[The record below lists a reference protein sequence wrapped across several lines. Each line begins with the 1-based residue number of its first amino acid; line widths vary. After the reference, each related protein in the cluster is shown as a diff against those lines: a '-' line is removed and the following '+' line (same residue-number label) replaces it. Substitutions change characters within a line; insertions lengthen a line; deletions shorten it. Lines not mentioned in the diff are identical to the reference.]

1 MANYYET
8 LGVSKDSTQD
18 DIKKAYR
25 KLSIK
30 YHPDKEGGDEERFKT
45 ISEAYNTIGDKDKR
59 TKYDTQGQQRGFDG
73 DPFDAFS
80 QFFNNQG
87 KRRRQQQQQQPVRMR
102 GKDLK
107 INLTITLEET
117 YWGEEK
123 ELKYRK
129 KISNGRKC
137 PQCNGRGII
146 MQTIGSAFFR
156 QMVNVT
162 CPACAG
168 CGFLNGGDVIERTLK
183 FTIPRGI
190 DSGHFM
196 KKNGGGDDTFNGI
209 SGDLLIVINVEGT
222 EDRKKEGMNYI
233 YLKKVNPIECI
244 LGVDLT
250 VPHFEGD
257 IRIKV
262 PELHDRSKALKAKGK
277 GFTDGGGM
285 FGDMLIY
292 LEQDMP
298 SKLTD
303 EERKKLSEILTLE
316 NFKR

>member
-8 LGVSKDSTQD
+8 LGVSKDSTQNE
-18 DIKKAYR
+18 IKKAYR

-30 YHPDKEGGDEERFKT
+30 YHPDKEGGDEEKFKT
-45 ISEAYNTIGDKDKR
+45 ISEAYNTIGDKEKR
-59 TKYDTQGQQRGFDG
+59 TQYDNRGRGGFEG

-80 QFFNNQG
+80 QFFRNQDNRR
-87 KRRRQQQQQQPVRMR
+87 RRRQQPRNIR

-117 YWGEEK
+117 YWGKEK

-129 KISNGRKC
+129 KISNGHKC
-137 PQCNGRGII
+137 PQCKGRGII
-146 MQTIGSAFFR
+146 TQTIGSAFFR
-156 QMVNVT
+156 QMVNAT
-162 CPACAG
+162 CPACSG
-168 CGFLNGGDVIERTLK
+168 CGFLNGGEVVEKTLK

-196 KKNGGGDDTFNGI
+196 KKSGGGDDTFNGI
-209 SGDLLIVINVEGT
+209 SGDLLIIVNVEET
-222 EDRKKEGMNYI
+222 EDRKKDNMDYVYI
-233 YLKKVNPIECI
+233 KKVNPIECI
-244 LGVDLT
+244 LGIELI

-262 PELHDRSKALKAKGK
+262 PELHDSSKALKAKGK

-292 LEQDMP
+292 LDQEMP
-298 SKLTD
+298 YELTD
-303 EERKKLSEILTLE
+303 KERKKLSEILELE

>member
-8 LGVSKDSTQD
+8 LGVSKDSTQNE
-18 DIKKAYR
+18 IKKAYR

-30 YHPDKEGGDEERFKT
+30 YHPDKEGGDEEKFKT
-45 ISEAYNTIGDKDKR
+45 ISEAYNTIGDKEKR
-59 TKYDTQGQQRGFDG
+59 TQYDNRGRGGFEG

-80 QFFNNQG
+80 HFFKNQG
-87 KRRRQQQQQQPVRMR
+87 NRRRRRQQPMNIR

-117 YWGEEK
+117 YWGKEK

-129 KISNGRKC
+129 KISNGHKC
-137 PQCNGRGII
+137 PQCKGRGII
-146 MQTIGSAFFR
+146 TQTIGSAFFR
-156 QMVNVT
+156 QMVNAT
-162 CPACAG
+162 CPACSG
-168 CGFLNGGDVIERTLK
+168 CGFLNGGEVVEKTLK

-196 KKNGGGDDTFNGI
+196 KKSGGGDDTFNGI
-209 SGDLLIVINVEGT
+209 SGDLLIIVNVEET
-222 EDRKKEGMNYI
+222 EDRKKDNMDYVYI
-233 YLKKVNPIECI
+233 KKVNPIECI
-244 LGVDLT
+244 LGVELT

-262 PELHDRSKALKAKGK
+262 PELHDSSKALKAKGK

-292 LEQDMP
+292 LDQEMP
-298 SKLTD
+298 YELTD
-303 EERKKLSEILTLE
+303 KERKKLSEILELE

>member
-18 DIKKAYR
+18 EIKKAYR

-30 YHPDKEGGDEERFKT
+30 YHPDKEGGDEGKFKT

-59 TKYDTQGQQRGFDG
+59 TKYDNQEQGGFGG

-87 KRRRQQQQQQPVRMR
+87 NRRRRQQQPARMR

-107 INLTITLEET
+107 INLTVTLEET

-129 KISNGRKC
+129 KVSNGRKC

-146 MQTIGSAFFR
+146 VQTMGSAFFR
-156 QMVNVT
+156 QMVNIS
-162 CPACAG
+162 CPSCSG
-168 CGFLNGGDVIERTLK
+168 CGFLNGGDVLERTLK
-183 FTIPRGI
+183 FTVPRGI

-209 SGDLLIVINVEGT
+209 SGDLLIIINVDST
-222 EDRKKEGMNYI
+222 EDRKKEGMDYI
-233 YLKKVNPIECI
+233 YVKKVNPIECI
-244 LGVDLT
+244 LGIELT

-262 PELHDRSKALKAKGK
+262 PELHDSSKALKAKGK
-277 GFTDGGGM
+277 GFTDGGGI

-292 LEQDMP
+292 LEQEMP
-298 SKLTD
+298 YKLTD
-303 EERKKLSEILTLE
+303 NERKKLSEILTLE